1 MVLLETPAPLRAHC
15 PVDGFPVLAFRDVT
29 STTQMST
36 LFP

>member
-1 MVLLETPAPLRAHC
+1 MVLLETPAPLWAHC